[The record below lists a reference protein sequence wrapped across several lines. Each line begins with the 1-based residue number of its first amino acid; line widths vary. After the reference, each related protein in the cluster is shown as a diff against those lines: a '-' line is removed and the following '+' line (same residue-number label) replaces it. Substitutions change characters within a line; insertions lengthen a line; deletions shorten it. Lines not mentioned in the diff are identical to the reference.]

1 MTTAIMWQP
10 TPEQIATARM
20 TDFMRTINR
29 NYHTNFTTYAELHA
43 WSVERSDEFWK
54 SIWDYFKIIGE
65 RGERIV
71 VNPDQIPGAQ
81 WFPDAQLNFAEN
93 LLRYNDDH
101 VALIFR
107 GENGARDQHTYAE
120 LRSEVAALA
129 RSEEHTSELQ
139 SRPHLVC

>member
-1 MTTAIMWQP
+1 EDGI
-10 TPEQIATARM
+10 R
-20 TDFMRTINR
+20 DFHVTGVQTCALPIS
-29 NYHTNFTTYAELHA
+29 TYAELHA

-129 RSEEHTSELQ
+129 AAMKRHGVQPGDRVAAMVPNCVED
-139 SRPHLVC
+139 VI